1 MKHPKE
7 IEDSSF
13 YFYNGYLI
21 RLHNDSAYCNLYQLH
36 KGCGLGSIQDR
47 QKQLEYC
54 MQQVDRL
61 REEQASEE
69 AYQQEL
75 DKFTKELQPYID
87 AIANEVAKKVR

>member
-21 RLHNDSAYCNLYQLH
+21 RLDNDSAYGNLYQLRL
-36 KGCGLGSIQDR
+36 GCGLGGIQDR
-47 QKQLEYC
+47 QEQLEYC

-61 REEQASEE
+61 REEQAAEE

>member
-7 IEDSSF
+7 IVDSSF
-13 YFYNGYLI
+13 YFYNGYII
-21 RLHNDSAYCNLYQLH
+21 RLYNDSAYCNLYQAHL
-36 KGCGLGSIQDR
+36 GCGLGSIQDR

-61 REEQASEE
+61 REEQAAEE

>member
-7 IEDSSF
+7 IVDSSF
-13 YFYNGYLI
+13 YFYNGYII
-21 RLHNDSAYCNLYQLH
+21 RLYNDSTYCNLYQAHL
-36 KGCGLGSIQDR
+36 GCGLGSIQDR

-61 REEQASEE
+61 REEQAAEE